1 MGRMVK
7 CPQGSRLWLRI
18 IKWDQYLTRPLR
30 AQTHTHTHNLHRFFP
45 YQFLSRLPSLSSQP
59 FTRSR
64 HILAFSGTV
73 IFFYK
78 MFIKSFPL
86 QHCHLVF
93 AAALHFPFPIF
104 RVFLFGHSLHQL
116 PISSVLFLLL
126 DHLQL
131 MLLTKHDWC
140 GVHGEGKAFL
150 LGLQKTP
157 VNN

>member
-1 MGRMVK
+1 MGRIVK

-104 RVFLFGHSLHQL
+104 SFFFIRSFFATTSNFQRLVFITRSFATDA
-116 PISSVLFLLL
+116 FNKAR
-126 DHLQL
+126 L
-131 MLLTKHDWC
+131 MW
-140 GVHGEGKAFL
+140 GSW
-150 LGLQKTP
+150 
-157 VNN
+157 

>member
-30 AQTHTHTHNLHRFFP
+30 AQTHTHT
-45 YQFLSRLPSLSSQP
+45 LPSLSSQP